1 MIVVDTGPI
10 VAAAFGDDGDHERC
24 VAEFARLRKAR
35 SPLFVPSFVAGE
47 ACYMLAKLGG
57 AEVEADFLRSL
68 ESGWFTQIDLTRTD
82 LARIATLVERYPN
95 LPLGAADASV
105 IAVAERLH
113 VTEVLT
119 LDTRDFSVVR
129 PSHVPTLTL
138 LPGY

>member
-1 MIVVDTGPI
+1 
-10 VAAAFGDDGDHERC
+10 
-24 VAEFARLRKAR
+24 
-35 SPLFVPSFVAGE
+35 
-47 ACYMLAKLGG
+47 MLAKLGG